1 MIEYAANYS
10 QLMLYGG
17 VLGSKLFMVEAVST
31 VEVMGNYNLQ
41 AIQYQCKRHVTICLN
56 LFAHAFMHAQTDA

>member
-1 MIEYAANYS
+1 MIVYAANYS

-17 VLGSKLFMVEAVST
+17 VHGSKLFIVEADST
-31 VEVMGNYNLQ
+31 LEVTGNYNLQ

-56 LFAHAFMHAQTDA
+56 LFAHAFMHAQMDA